1 MTVRIGRTATAA
13 AMLALLA
20 VAASACSSSPPKP
33 PFTDKRSVGAIALY
47 GNGCKPVTH
56 GRVKDRPF
64 VRAAVSVPKAPDAY
78 AVAGRKASL
87 VAVQPRPNVDPELWD
102 GTLLTAATTY
112 GDPAHPTARADA
124 KGESLADF
132 LAAYPATW
140 KGFVQLRMYLGA
152 PGRPTL
158 NTSYASA
165 DIKVDGDTWS
175 LVGGATD
182 GAPSGKGVNA
192 CDGT

>member
-1 MTVRIGRTATAA
+1 MTNRTGRPAA
-13 AMLALLA
+13 VLALLA
-20 VAASACSSSPPKP
+20 MAASACSAPVKP

-47 GNGCKPVTH
+47 DKDCKPVTH
-56 GRVKDRPF
+56 GRTKDKPF
-64 VRAAVSVPKAPDAY
+64 VRSAVSVPKAPDAY
-78 AVAGRKASL
+78 AVTGRKASL
-87 VAVQPRPNVDPELWD
+87 VAVQPRQNVDPELWD
-102 GTLLTAATTY
+102 GTLLTPATAY
-112 GDPAHPTARADA
+112 PDPAHPTARAGDQ
-124 KGESLADF
+124 GESLADF

-140 KGFVQLRMYLGA
+140 DGFVQLRIYLGA

-175 LVGGATD
+175 LVGGAPD
-182 GAPSGKGVNA
+182 GVPSGKGGNT